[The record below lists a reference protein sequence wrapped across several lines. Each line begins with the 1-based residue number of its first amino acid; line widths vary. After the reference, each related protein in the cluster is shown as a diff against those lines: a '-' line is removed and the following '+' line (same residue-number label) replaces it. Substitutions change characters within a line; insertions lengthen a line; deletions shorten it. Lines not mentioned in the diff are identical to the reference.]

1 VIAKKKAAGEEV
13 HALDLGTGSGLLAM
27 MCARAGADSVVAPEL
42 HQALVACARRNV
54 AANGLSTKIN
64 VVERD
69 IGLLERG
76 REVRAL
82 SLFVSSSER

>member
-1 VIAKKKAAGEEV
+1 M
-13 HALDLGTGSGLLAM
+13 LAM

-42 HQALVACARRNV
+42 HEALVACARRNV
-54 AANGLSTKIN
+54 AANGLSAQIN

-76 REVRAL
+76 REVHRRRLKGWAWGCCVWAPA
-82 SLFVSSSER
+82 SLR